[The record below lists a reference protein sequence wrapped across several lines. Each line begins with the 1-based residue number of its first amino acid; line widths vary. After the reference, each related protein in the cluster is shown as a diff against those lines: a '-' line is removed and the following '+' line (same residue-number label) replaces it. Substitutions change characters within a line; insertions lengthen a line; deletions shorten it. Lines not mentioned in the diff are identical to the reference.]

1 MNIVQW
7 LSNDEYK
14 QKEIAKFIVEAA
26 LLQFLLSFLMVG
38 LYVFTNIEPLFLLMI
53 PFASFLFYS
62 LIRYM
67 LSGIEFA
74 EVFTEEQVKKALKRN
89 LIRAVGT
96 SLIMMI
102 LFLLVESPFLDS
114 VMIAVIAGALLCLM
128 NATSLR
134 KSIKKNR
141 EL

>member
-74 EVFTEEQVKKALKRN
+74 EVFTEEEVKKAQKRN
-89 LIRAVGT
+89 LIQAVGT

-102 LFLLVESPFLDS
+102 LFLLVGSPFLDS